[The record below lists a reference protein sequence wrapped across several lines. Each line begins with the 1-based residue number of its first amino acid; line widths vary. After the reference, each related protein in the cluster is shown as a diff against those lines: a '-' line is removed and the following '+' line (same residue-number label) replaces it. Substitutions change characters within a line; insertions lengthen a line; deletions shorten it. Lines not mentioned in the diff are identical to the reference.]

1 MAVSKANAPGTQTM
15 SIEILPTSNEAWGF
29 WGTIGHHA
37 DQSQAWPLAMTAIAD
52 ATGCQAEAVRD
63 FLDSRHG
70 RHFADDVANGL
81 SVGLSLSAAI
91 DAAVKRWMGWTIG
104 KRTEREHGV
113 PRDLPYL
120 TGWVMNSE
128 VEAEMAD

>member
-1 MAVSKANAPGTQTM
+1 MTTTN
-15 SIEILPTSNEAWGF
+15 ILPTTNEAWGF

-37 DQSQAWPLAMTAIAD
+37 DQSEAWALATIAIGTV
-52 ATGCQAEAVRD
+52 TGCEAEAIRA

-81 SVGLSLSAAI
+81 FADLSLAAAI
-91 DAAVKRWMGWTIG
+91 DAAVERWMGWSIG
-104 KRTEREHGV
+104 KRTEREYGI

-120 TGWVMNSE
+120 TGWVMHCAI
-128 VEAEMAD
+128 EAEIAD